1 MAAAPHDTPPRS
13 SGTLRREQSYEEAN
27 VWAPRRSPTG
37 RIFVGADGNHPAD
50 GTSRISSSTSTS
62 QGAHSESEGSSND
75 STPRSRDSQ
84 EQEERSFGGFRS
96 GSDGG
101 SRRGERSG
109 RGRSVVGPGIGS
121 VYIAGT
127 TGPGEEGGEVVFA
140 LARGVAT
147 VVTLSALALVMVL
160 LIIAEAVLMVVAEKI
175 GLAPVVVLVL
185 AIMFVVGRQMGVPFQ
200 SLARVLVFLWA
211 F

>member
-1 MAAAPHDTPPRS
+1 MAQDTPPRS
-13 SGTLRREQSYEEAN
+13 SGTLWREQSYEEAN

-37 RIFVGADGNHPAD
+37 RIFVGADGNFPAFD
-50 GTSRISSSTSTS
+50 GTSNSSSNNES
-62 QGAHSESEGSSND
+62 SEGSSND
-75 STPRSRDSQ
+75 STPRTRDSRDQ
-84 EQEERSFGGFRS
+84 DQERSFGRF
-96 GSDGG
+96 GS
-101 SRRGERSG
+101 GERHARSRGHGSG
-109 RGRSVVGPGIGS
+109 VGPGIGS
-121 VYIAGT
+121 VYIAGDAD
-127 TGPGEEGGEVVFA
+127 GGEVVFA

>member
-1 MAAAPHDTPPRS
+1 MAQATPPRN
-13 SGTLRREQSYEEAN
+13 SGVLRREQSYEEVN
-27 VWAPRRSPTG
+27 VWAPRVSPTG
-37 RIFVGADGNHPAD
+37 RIFVGN
-50 GTSRISSSTSTS
+50 SLVNNES
-62 QGAHSESEGSSND
+62 SEGSSNE
-75 STPRSRDSQ
+75 SSPRSRDSQ
-84 EQEERSFGGFRS
+84 DQDHERNFGRFRS
-96 GSDGG
+96 GERHAR
-101 SRRGERSG
+101 SRGHGSG
-109 RGRSVVGPGIGS
+109 RGIGS
-121 VYIAGT
+121 VYISGT
-127 TGPGEEGGEVVFA
+127 TDGTDGGEVVFA

-160 LIIAEAVLMVVAEKI
+160 LIIAEAVLMVVAEKL

>member
-1 MAAAPHDTPPRS
+1 MGS
-13 SGTLRREQSYEEAN
+13 E
-27 VWAPRRSPTG
+27 
-37 RIFVGADGNHPAD
+37 GNFD
-50 GTSRISSSTSTS
+50 GTSNSGNSSSHNHNES
-62 QGAHSESEGSSND
+62 SEGSSNE
-75 STPRSRDSQ
+75 STPRSRDSRDQ
-84 EQEERSFGGFRS
+84 EQENQERSFGRF
-96 GSDGG
+96 GS
-101 SRRGERSG
+101 GERHLRS
-109 RGRSVVGPGIGS
+109 RGHGSGIGS

-127 TGPGEEGGEVVFA
+127 PDGTDGGEVVFA

-160 LIIAEAVLMVVAEKI
+160 LIIAEAVLMVVSEKI

>member
-1 MAAAPHDTPPRS
+1 MAHDTPPRS

-37 RIFVGADGNHPAD
+37 RIFVGADGNFPAFD
-50 GTSRISSSTSTS
+50 GTSNSSSNSS
-62 QGAHSESEGSSND
+62 SNNESSEGSSND
-75 STPRSRDSQ
+75 STPRSRDSRDQ
-84 EQEERSFGGFRS
+84 DQERSFGRF
-96 GSDGG
+96 GS
-101 SRRGERSG
+101 GERHARSRGHGSG
-109 RGRSVVGPGIGS
+109 VGPGIGS

-127 TGPGEEGGEVVFA
+127 TGDADGGEVVFA

>member
-1 MAAAPHDTPPRS
+1 M
-13 SGTLRREQSYEEAN
+13 
-27 VWAPRRSPTG
+27 
-37 RIFVGADGNHPAD
+37 
-50 GTSRISSSTSTS
+50 
-62 QGAHSESEGSSND
+62 
-75 STPRSRDSQ
+75 
-84 EQEERSFGGFRS
+84 
-96 GSDGG
+96 
-101 SRRGERSG
+101 
-109 RGRSVVGPGIGS
+109 
-121 VYIAGT
+121 YIAGT
-127 TGPGEEGGEVVFA
+127 TGDADGGEVVFA

>member
-1 MAAAPHDTPPRS
+1 MAQDTPPRAS
-13 SGTLRREQSYEEAN
+13 STLRREQSYEEAN

-37 RIFVGADGNHPAD
+37 RIFVGSDGHFPAD
-50 GTSRISSSTSTS
+50 GTGNSTSHNDS
-62 QGAHSESEGSSND
+62 SEGSSNE

-84 EQEERSFGGFRS
+84 HEDQERSFGRF
-96 GSDGG
+96 GS
-101 SRRGERSG
+101 GERHVRS
-109 RGRSVVGPGIGS
+109 RGHGSGIGS

-127 TGPGEEGGEVVFA
+127 PDGTDGGEVVFA